1 MTDDVIHKFQK
12 LVGSVIFPTLSDE
25 DKKLISTISLLL
37 NTQRKEIKRLQADL
51 EYQDIQ
57 FEKHM
62 TEALN
67 IAKDGPENQLKH

>member
-51 EYQDIQ
+51 KYQNKQ
-57 FEKHM
+57 FIIHV
-62 TEALN
+62 TDALN